1 MSSHIN
7 DVLRNETIYYRKSHL
22 LKNINNQQN
31 KLFKRRLIQ
40 DSLNEPTHP
49 INCLIK
55 KKENVFIPYIHERN
69 SLGRLIKKPDLSS
82 NIEIANKQLVKS
94 SIKLPSNQKLY
105 TFLKS
110 EPHNSK
116 LSQEQK
122 NKTQSTAD
130 SFYSFF
136 TFNKYNPNILLKSKN
151 SEPFSF
157 RKSFYQK
164 QL

>member
-1 MSSHIN
+1 MSSQIN
-7 DVLRNETIYYRKSHL
+7 DVLRNETIYFRKSHL
-22 LKNINNQQN
+22 LRKATNQQN
-31 KLFKRRLIQ
+31 KLFRKGLIQ

-55 KKENVFIPYIHERN
+55 NEEVFVPYINERN
-69 SLGRLIKKPDLSS
+69 SLGRLIKKPNLSS
-82 NIEIANKQLVKS
+82 NREITNKQLVKS
-94 SIKLPSNQKLY
+94 SLKLPKNKNNYAYLQNEPPNSNRSYGQK
-105 TFLKS
+105 T
-110 EPHNSK
+110 
-116 LSQEQK
+116 
-122 NKTQSTAD
+122 KTQSTAD

-136 TFNKYNPNILLKSKN
+136 TFNKYNQNFLLKSKN

>member
-31 KLFKRRLIQ
+31 KLFKRELIQ
-40 DSLNEPTHP
+40 DSL
-49 INCLIK
+49 LIK
-55 KKENVFIPYIHERN
+55 K
-69 SLGRLIKKPDLSS
+69 SDLSS
-82 NIEIANKQLVKS
+82 NREITNKQFV
-94 SIKLPSNQKLY
+94 KLPSNQKLY
-105 TFLKS
+105 TFIKS

-116 LSQEQK
+116 QSYEQK

-130 SFYSFF
+130 LFYSFF

-151 SEPFSF
+151 SKPFSF
-157 RKSFYQK
+157 RKSFYKK